1 MLSDVQLCAMHSHS
15 LYKSH
20 IEPQIR
26 PWERTLL
33 WTPSLFRFD
42 MKLFGVQV
50 QTNAFAF
57 IPIEE
62 GFSGGK
68 RFHQKIIHG
77 VDSKV
82 Y

>member
-1 MLSDVQLCAMHSHS
+1 
-15 LYKSH
+15 
-20 IEPQIR
+20 
-26 PWERTLL
+26 
-33 WTPSLFRFD
+33 

-77 VDSKV
+77 VDSKEFTNQ
-82 Y
+82 YLFFCWNEIFCLQTSCFHKLS

>member
-62 GFSGGK
+62 GFSSVK